1 MFDFIE
7 VLKNN
12 VTGLHLDSGYTVI
25 IWEDLSWL
33 EDTRG
38 GLVWVQQDDL
48 SYRAY

>member
-7 VLKNN
+7 VFRNN

-25 IWEDLSWL
+25 TWEDLSCL
-33 EDTRG
+33 EDTLG
-38 GLVWVQQDDL
+38 GLVWVQDGV